1 MYLHCKYIVDT
12 IKYYA
17 KCSPSYPS
25 LYSTTTH
32 RVSLKR
38 NLSNHHSPAFD
49 FGSAG
54 RVALIKPTR

>member
-1 MYLHCKYIVDT
+1 MYLHCKYIVVT

-32 RVSLKR
+32 RVTMKR
-38 NLSNHHSPAFD
+38 NLSSPHGLAR
-49 FGSAG
+49 GW
-54 RVALIKPTR
+54 

>member
-32 RVSLKR
+32 RVTMKR
-38 NLSNHHSPAFD
+38 NLSSPHGLAR
-49 FGSAG
+49 GW
-54 RVALIKPTR
+54 